1 MGPIRQPFYIE
12 DGGSITWTGDP
23 YNATI
28 DLKTY
33 YEVYANLTEIA
44 PDQFQ
49 GSTANST
56 QTVQCYL
63 GLTES
68 LMKPSIGF
76 DIKAPKADESGKALI
91 ARITGDKDELN
102 RQFFSLMLWKRFQP
116 LRGTMAA
123 GGSAA
128 MDLVSNQINSM
139 LSQVSKDYK
148 LNVNLDSDQL
158 RGESTYEF
166 GVTKGFLDNRLI
178 VNGSFGVENITKSA
192 QSQSVL
198 IGDVRL
204 EYLLNENGTVRVN
217 VFNESND
224 YSVIQEKNVGL
235 FTQGAGIHYQEDFDN
250 FGNFKLAQYFLD
262 IFRSKE
268 NKRYPVKRKKRQTEI
283 TD

>member
-1 MGPIRQPFYIE
+1 
-12 DGGSITWTGDP
+12 
-23 YNATI
+23 
-28 DLKTY
+28 
-33 YEVYANLTEIA
+33 
-44 PDQFQ
+44 
-49 GSTANST
+49 
-56 QTVQCYL
+56 
-63 GLTES
+63 
-68 LMKPSIGF
+68 
-76 DIKAPKADESGKALI
+76 
-91 ARITGDKDELN
+91 
-102 RQFFSLMLWKRFQP
+102 
-116 LRGTMAA
+116 
-123 GGSAA
+123 
-128 MDLVSNQINSM
+128 M

-178 VNGSFGVENITKSA
+178 VNGSFGVENVTSTT
-192 QSQSVL
+192 QSQSAL

-262 IFRSKE
+262 MFRSKE